1 MPAVQKLFQSDII
14 DVEEFVEVEGIEA
27 VAVAD
32 SLLGPFTNMAW
43 PIKPTET
50 RAAAGTATVNGIPV
64 ISKKLLMPN
73 SVRGIRP
80 RMIS

>member
-1 MPAVQKLFQSDII
+1 MPAAQKLLQSDVI
-14 DVEEFVEVEGIEA
+14 DAEEFVEVEGVEA

-32 SLLGPFTNMAW
+32 SLLGPLTNMAW

-64 ISKKLLMPN
+64 ITKKPLMPT